1 MGGER
6 RSLGLGGPHPAVESS
21 SAPAR
26 GGGRRDGPLL
36 GASSRHPLSVYLS
49 RTSPVKH
56 RAGPRLCFR
65 PPRRPGPRVRIRTRI
80 TIRTRIARSRQRRP
94 LPVLFR
100 FRSELHD
107 CETAVDE
114 TTPPCQAKAQ
124 RALDA
129 HRSANLR
136 AHRCLRS
143 RGTACPRARSI
154 PYRLFP
160 RSGARRCSLWPH
172 ARPGRRGLR
181 GRAFGEWQCGDRGEC
196 RVPPY
201 PPRAVVWG

>member
-1 MGGER
+1 MLVQEKPCCMKYWWPEGGQGGVKTRGKIWEPGEGRKPAGRVGRVMR
-6 RSLGLGGPHPAVESS
+6 RGWGEEELGGPHPAVESS
-21 SAPAR
+21 SAPA
-26 GGGRRDGPLL
+26 GGGRRRDGPLL

-100 FRSELHD
+100 FRSGLHD

-129 HRSANLR
+129 HRSADLR
-136 AHRCLRS
+136 AHRCL
-143 RGTACPRARSI
+143 
-154 PYRLFP
+154 
-160 RSGARRCSLWPH
+160 
-172 ARPGRRGLR
+172 
-181 GRAFGEWQCGDRGEC
+181 
-196 RVPPY
+196 
-201 PPRAVVWG
+201 